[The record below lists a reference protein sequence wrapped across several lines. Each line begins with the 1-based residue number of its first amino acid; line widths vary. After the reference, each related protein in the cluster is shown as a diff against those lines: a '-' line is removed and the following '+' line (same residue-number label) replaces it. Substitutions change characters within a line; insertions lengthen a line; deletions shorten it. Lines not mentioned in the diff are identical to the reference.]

1 MNGQGLGTQGNT
13 TTVLLP
19 ANPLP
24 AGQYRLTDT
33 LEFSKQGEPDQQV
46 IVPQGKLITVLVND
60 AGINGTSTSIGSFGN
75 DTIDNDTTL
84 TKFNIYPAD
93 HEYFVKTGD
102 QSPEITEDSSENGI
116 TGGRHKLKQR
126 KTRKIPDKRDYK
138 EI

>member
-1 MNGQGLGTQGNT
+1 MLIRNQNLIRQ
-13 TTVLLP
+13 
-19 ANPLP
+19 
-24 AGQYRLTDT
+24 
-33 LEFSKQGEPDQQV
+33 
-46 IVPQGKLITVLVND
+46 LITVLVND

-116 TGGRHKLKQR
+116 TGGRRKLKQR
-126 KTRKIPDKRDYK
+126 KTRKIRKQRK
-138 EI
+138 TRKQKSNRKSRRARRRN